1 MSILIAYWTSS
12 GNTGLIADAIKEGI
26 TASGESADLRMV
38 SDITPQE
45 AAKYDKIALGCP
57 SMGVEQLEEFEFEPF
72 YAALR
77 EHISGKKI
85 ILFGSYGWGDGE
97 WMRNWEEDVRTS
109 GALLVKDGLIV
120 NETPDDDAKE
130 AAKALGQ
137 ALVNA

>member
-1 MSILIAYWTSS
+1 MIKSPL
-12 GNTGLIADAIKEGI
+12 DAH
-26 TASGESADLRMV
+26 LWV
-38 SDITPQE
+38 
-45 AAKYDKIALGCP
+45 LNN
-57 SMGVEQLEEFEFEPF
+57 LEEFEFEPF

-130 AAKALGQ
+130 ALAKHL
-137 ALVNA
+137 LNA